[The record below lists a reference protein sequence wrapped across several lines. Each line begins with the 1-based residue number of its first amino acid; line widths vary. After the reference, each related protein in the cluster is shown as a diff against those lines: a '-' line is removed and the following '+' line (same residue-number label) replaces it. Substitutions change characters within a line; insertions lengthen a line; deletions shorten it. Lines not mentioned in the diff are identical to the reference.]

1 MTTQCEQKRQRR
13 HPVPPH
19 GIRAGGL
26 NPQQHHHGTTANGGN
41 GSGEYALF
49 WRTRG
54 DPAHSHRQGVTPCK
68 SSATAKAAAKGDLCI
83 RSNSPS
89 WLAVQAHAEAA
100 KGDLCSRSDSP
111 SWLSVCTIFLCP
123 SVRHTNRGIPQDRD
137 CLTAASTGGVETSRN
152 LAYFCDSLAQERA
165 LFRSSETCVRRI
177 GEKAR
182 SPLLR

>member
-1 MTTQCEQKRQRR
+1 MKEKLVWLAIPGTLSNKKEEAARQFKQSCILNTTTQYRR
-13 HPVPPH
+13 KLRRHHHPVPPH

-26 NPQQHHHGTTANGGN
+26 NPQRHHHGTTANGGN

-68 SSATAKAAAKGDLCI
+68 SSATATAAAKGDLCI

-111 SWLSVCTIFLCP
+111 SWLSVCAFLFLCP
-123 SVRHTNRGIPQDRD
+123 S
-137 CLTAASTGGVETSRN
+137 
-152 LAYFCDSLAQERA
+152 
-165 LFRSSETCVRRI
+165 
-177 GEKAR
+177 
-182 SPLLR
+182 